1 MHEDLCPFH
10 VHYFLRSKRFNY
22 VKAAL
27 VSSSTRYVFRRFFGL
42 ILSPS
47 AFALVPKEI
56 AFGIAP
62 WVALA
67 GNLFLALIKMVIIPL
82 VMIS

>member
-1 MHEDLCPFH
+1 M
-10 VHYFLRSKRFNY
+10 FLG
-22 VKAAL
+22 V
-27 VSSSTRYVFRRFFGL
+27 FFGL

-67 GNLFLALIKMVIIPL
+67 GNLFLALIKMVIY
-82 VMIS
+82 SSCDGFYYFRND